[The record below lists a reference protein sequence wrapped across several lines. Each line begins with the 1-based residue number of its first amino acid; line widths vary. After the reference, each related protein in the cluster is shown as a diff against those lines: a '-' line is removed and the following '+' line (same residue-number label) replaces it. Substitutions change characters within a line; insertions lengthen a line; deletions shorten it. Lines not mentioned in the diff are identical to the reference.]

1 MTLIKSISGVRGIIY
16 DDDLSGLSSIEVV
29 TCIRQFSC
37 WLSLMKKQ
45 ENLRIAVGRD
55 GRITGQKITALV
67 IDAFM
72 DFGFDVVNLGLTT
85 TPSVQ
90 LAILSENCVGG
101 IMISASHNPANWNGL
116 KLLNFKGE
124 FLSKKEGLQVFGYQD
139 FDLSKQKHKKN
150 GSVINLDYKPKH
162 ITSILNLDDVNVPR
176 IKSRKFKIVI
186 DGINS
191 SGGIFIPYLL
201 KKLGVD
207 VIELN
212 CVPNGHFAHNPE
224 PLPEHLIDLCNK
236 VKEHKADLG
245 IAVDPDVDRL
255 VLVSEDGS
263 CFGEEYTLV
272 AIAKYILSKYPD
284 RSVVS
289 NLSTTQA
296 VYDIANALGSMHFES
311 PVGEINVVE
320 LMKETNSII
329 GGEGS
334 GGVIFPSSHYG
345 RDALVGIALFLS
357 YLSDLNCSVKELRLS
372 LPTYF
377 MLKEKIPVS
386 EYFNFQHYI
395 KNQIKNSQLLNQ
407 KFNLVDGI
415 KVYYSCGSWSHIR
428 MSNTEPVI
436 RLIVESSTQ
445 IRANEIKKEVISSIN
460 NYLK

>member
-16 DDDLSGLSSIEVV
+16 DDDLSGLSSAEVI
-29 TCIRQFSC
+29 TCIRQFSF
-37 WLSLMKKQ
+37 WLFLIKKQ
-45 ENLRIAVGRD
+45 DNLRIAVGRD
-55 GRITGQKITALV
+55 GRITGEKITALV
-67 IDAFM
+67 IDTLI
-72 DFGFDVVNLGLTT
+72 DLGVDVVNLGLTT

-90 LAILSENCVGG
+90 LAIISEHCDGG

-124 FLSKKEGLQVFGYQD
+124 FLSRKEGLQVFGCQD
-139 FDLSKQKHKKN
+139 FDLSEQKNKKN
-150 GSVINLDYKPKH
+150 GSVLHLDYKSKH
-162 ITSILNLDDVNVPR
+162 IASILNLDDVNVQK

-224 PLPEHLIDLCNK
+224 PLPQHLLELCNK

-263 CFGEEYTLV
+263 CFGEEYTLA

-296 VYDIANALGSMHFES
+296 VHDIANSLGNMHFES
-311 PVGEINVVE
+311 AVGEINVVE
-320 LMKETNSII
+320 LMKEQNSII

-334 GGVIFPSSHYG
+334 GGIIFPSSHYG

-372 LPTYF
+372 LPNYF

-386 EYFNFQHYI
+386 EHFNFQNYI
-395 KNQIKNSQLLNQ
+395 ENQIKNYQLLNH
-407 KFNLVDGI
+407 KFNLLDGI
-415 KVYYSCGSWSHIR
+415 KVYYSCGSWSHLR
-428 MSNTEPVI
+428 VSNTEPII
-436 RLIVESSTQ
+436 RLIVESSDQ
-445 IRANEIKKEVISSIN
+445 IRANEIKKDIISSIN